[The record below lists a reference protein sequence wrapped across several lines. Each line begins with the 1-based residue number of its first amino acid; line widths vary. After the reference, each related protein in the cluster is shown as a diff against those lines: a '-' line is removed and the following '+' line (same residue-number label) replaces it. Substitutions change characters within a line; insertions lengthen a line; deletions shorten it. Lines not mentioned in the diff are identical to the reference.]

1 MATTKREERELRTHL
16 RARDRGVE
24 LLVTRL
30 ERLLDENLS
39 GLIERLKSKRRGTII
54 PAQEAAA
61 MLGSFYTELQTA
73 GLDRE
78 LRTINALY
86 GDELDRVQMLLERA
100 KGKDVLFSST
110 TQKTI
115 DALIEVDKRKFTGS
129 VQRYAGDVSSA
140 VMRQVVLGDIPTIKA
155 LREEYGERLGTQ
167 LKTEINT
174 SVSAFSRTMTADQA
188 RELDL
193 DLWVYQGPED
203 SLVREFCQDVLDG
216 SPDGVEPRDV
226 PIYTSEEIARMD
238 NGQGLD
244 VSIYCGGY
252 NCRHQWVPVS
262 LERAIALG
270 YEPPKR

>member
-61 MLGSFYTELQTA
+61 MLGSFYSELQTA

-78 LRTINALY
+78 LRSVQALY

-100 KGKDVLFSST
+100 KGRDVLFSST

-252 NCRHQWVPVS
+252 NFRHQWVPV
-262 LERAIALG
+262 
-270 YEPPKR
+270 